1 LDINWILIMDTAS
14 SRKRVLVVEDDEEQL
29 TDIGQ
34 MVASFGHC
42 AVLASN
48 GEKALEYISSSNIDA
63 LVTDLV
69 MPGVDGLDLLRTMKD
84 RGDSIPAIVL
94 TAFGSIDKA
103 MAVVHDLKAFWFLEK
118 PVQPKV
124 LKALLERALLQR
136 SLIAETDLL
145 SRQLSHRG
153 VLGELVGSS
162 PAMAQIYYTIRQVAP
177 TSASVLITGE
187 SGTGKELVAR
197 AIHRLSKRPGGPFVA
212 VNCAALPDTLMES
225 ELFGYEKGAFTGAIE
240 RRAGCFEQA
249 DGGTLLLDEI
259 GEMAAGTQAKLLRV
273 LEDSR
278 VRRLGAKVDHKVD
291 VRVIAATNCDLE
303 TAIKDRQFRED
314 LLYRLKVFAI
324 PLPPLRERLQDLP
337 ELIDAILAALNKK
350 HGCRV
355 TDVNAEVLQRLER
368 HRWPGNVRELRN
380 VLERAAIIASEGTIE
395 MRHLPEPF
403 RDIPITALT
412 TSGVGDDIQLR
423 PGSKLSDLEEVYI
436 RMTLKLNANNKR
448 KTAELLGI
456 SERTL
461 YSRLADYESRQP
473 S

>member
-1 LDINWILIMDTAS
+1 MNS
-14 SRKRVLVVEDDEEQL
+14 PESRTRILVVEDDEEQL
-29 TDIGQ
+29 TDLGQ
-34 MVASFGHC
+34 MVASFGYC
-42 AVLASN
+42 AVLASS
-48 GEKALEYISSSNIDA
+48 GDKALECLSSSTIDA

-69 MPGVDGLDLLRTMKD
+69 MPGVDGLDLLRRMND
-84 RGDSIPAIVL
+84 RGGSIPAIVL

-124 LKALLERALLQR
+124 LRALLDRALLQR
-136 SLIAETDLL
+136 RLIAETDQM

-153 VLGELVGSS
+153 LLGDLVGSS
-162 PAMAQIYYTIRQVAP
+162 PAMTRIYYTIRQVAP

-197 AIHRLSKRPGGPFVA
+197 AIHRLSRRPSGPFVA
-212 VNCAALPDTLMES
+212 VNCAALPATLMES
-225 ELFGYEKGAFTGAIE
+225 ELFGYEKGAFTGAIG

-303 TAIKDRQFRED
+303 SAIKNQTFRED

-337 ELIDAILAALNKK
+337 ELIDAILEALNRK

-355 TDVNAEVLQRLER
+355 ADVNAEVLRRFES
-368 HRWPGNVRELRN
+368 HSWPGNVRELRN
-380 VLERAAIIASEGTIE
+380 VLERAAIIAAEGTIE
-395 MRHLPEPF
+395 MRHLPDAF
-403 RDIPITALT
+403 RDNPPTAPLT
-412 TSGVGDDIQLR
+412 ANSFGDEIQLR
-423 PGSKLSDLEEVYI
+423 PGSKLSDLEEAYI

-461 YSRLADYESRQP
+461 YSRLSDYENRQP
-473 S
+473 TSK

>member
-1 LDINWILIMDTAS
+1 MNS
-14 SRKRVLVVEDDEEQL
+14 SAARTRILVVEDDEDQL
-29 TDIGQ
+29 TDLGQ
-34 MVASFGHC
+34 MVASFGYC
-42 AVLASN
+42 AVLASS
-48 GEKALEYISSSNIDA
+48 GDKALECISSSKIDA

-69 MPGVDGLDLLRTMKD
+69 MPGLDGLDLLRRMNE
-84 RGDSIPAIVL
+84 RGDSIPTIVL

-118 PVQPKV
+118 PVQAKV
-124 LKALLERALLQR
+124 LRALLERALLQK
-136 SLIAETDLL
+136 SLIAETDSL

-153 VLGELVGSS
+153 LLGDLVGSS
-162 PAMAQIYYTIRQVAP
+162 PSMAQVFYTIRQVAP
-177 TSASVLITGE
+177 TSASVLVTGE

-197 AIHRLSKRPGGPFVA
+197 AIHRLSRRPSGPFVA
-212 VNCAALPDTLMES
+212 VNCAALPATLMES

-259 GEMAAGTQAKLLRV
+259 GDMAAATQAKLLRV

-278 VRRLGAKVDHKVD
+278 VRRLGAKVDQKVD

-303 TAIKDRQFRED
+303 AAIRNQQFRED
-314 LLYRLKVFAI
+314 LLYRLKVFTI

-337 ELIDAILAALNKK
+337 ELIEAILAALNKK

-355 TDVNAEVLQRLER
+355 TDVSSEVLRRLER

-380 VLERAAIIASEGTIE
+380 VLERASIIAGEGTID
-395 MRHLPEPF
+395 MRHLPDSFQDRSQP
-403 RDIPITALT
+403 ALT
-412 TSGVGDDIQLR
+412 PVGFGDGIQLR
-423 PGSKLSDLEEVYI
+423 PGSKLSDLEEAYI
-436 RMTLKLNANNKR
+436 RMTLKLNSNNKR

>member
-1 LDINWILIMDTAS
+1 MNSTRPPSRILI
-14 SRKRVLVVEDDEEQL
+14 VEDDEDQL
-29 TDIGQ
+29 TSLGQ
-34 MVASFGHC
+34 MVASFGYS
-42 AVLASN
+42 AVLAAN
-48 GEKALEYISSSNIDA
+48 GEKALECLSSSKIDA
-63 LVTDLV
+63 LVTDLI
-69 MPGVDGLDLLRTMKD
+69 MPRVDGLDLLRRMNE
-84 RGDSIPAIVL
+84 RVESIPAIVL

-103 MAVVHDLKAFWFLEK
+103 ISVVHDLKAFWFLEK

-153 VLGELVGSS
+153 VLGEMVGSS
-162 PAMAQIYYTIRQVAP
+162 QAMAQVYYTIRQVAP
-177 TSASVLITGE
+177 TSASVLVTGE

-197 AIHRLSKRPGGPFVA
+197 AIHRLSRRPGGPFVA

-225 ELFGYEKGAFTGAIE
+225 ELFGYEKGAFTGAVE

-278 VRRLGAKVDHKVD
+278 VRRLGAKVDCKVD
-291 VRVIAATNCDLE
+291 VRVIAATNCDLDS
-303 TAIKDRQFRED
+303 AIKNQQFRGD
-314 LLYRLKVFAI
+314 LLYRLKVFTIA
-324 PLPPLRERLQDLP
+324 LPPLRSRLQDLP
-337 ELIDAILAALNKK
+337 ELIEAILAALNQK

-355 TDVNAEVLQRLER
+355 TDVNADVLQRFER
-368 HRWPGNVRELRN
+368 HNWPGNVRELRN
-380 VLERAAIIASEGTIE
+380 VLERAAIIAGEGTIE
-395 MRHLPEPF
+395 MRHLPDSLREAPAA
-403 RDIPITALT
+403 AL
-412 TSGVGDDIQLR
+412 SANSFGDEIQLR
-423 PGSKLSDLEEVYI
+423 PGSKLSDLEEAYI

>member
-1 LDINWILIMDTAS
+1 MNTAAS
-14 SRKRVLVVEDDEEQL
+14 QTRVLVVEDDEDQL
-29 TDIGQ
+29 TNLGQ
-34 MVASFGHC
+34 MVASFGYS
-42 AVLASN
+42 AVLAAN
-48 GEKALEYISSSNIDA
+48 GEKALECLSSSKIDA
-63 LVTDLV
+63 MVTDLI
-69 MPGVDGLDLLRTMKD
+69 MPGVDGLDLLRRMRD
-84 RGDSIPAIVL
+84 RVEPIPAIVL

-103 MAVVHDLKAFWFLEK
+103 ISVVHDLKAFWFLEK

-136 SLIAETDLL
+136 SLITETDLL

-153 VLGELVGSS
+153 VLGDLVGSS
-162 PAMAQIYYTIRQVAP
+162 AAMAQVYYAIRQVAP
-177 TSASVLITGE
+177 TCAPVLVTGE

-197 AIHRLSKRPGGPFVA
+197 AIHRLSRRPGGPFVA
-212 VNCAALPDTLMES
+212 VNCAALPATLMES
-225 ELFGYEKGAFTGAIE
+225 ELFGYEKGAFTGALE

-278 VRRLGAKVDHKVD
+278 VRRLGAKVDYKVD

-303 TAIKDRQFRED
+303 CAIRNQQFRED
-314 LLYRLKVFAI
+314 LLYRLNVFTIA
-324 PLPPLRERLQDLP
+324 LPPLRARLQDLP
-337 ELIDAILAALNKK
+337 ELIEAILAALNKK

-355 TDVNAEVLQRLER
+355 TDVNAEVLQSFQRYN
-368 HRWPGNVRELRN
+368 WPGNVRELRN
-380 VLERAAIIASEGTIE
+380 VLERAAIIAAEGTIE
-395 MRHLPEPF
+395 MRHLPDAL
-403 RDIPITALT
+403 RDTPSRAFPANNF
-412 TSGVGDDIQLR
+412 GDHLQLR
-423 PGSKLSDLEEVYI
+423 PGSKLSELEEAYI

-448 KTAELLGI
+448 RTAELLGI